1 MADVNR
7 FKLHFKINDMTTLSF
22 ADISKLK
29 KIGGWCESH
38 TMNLI
43 NFAITE
49 CMKNGEEYLEIG
61 SYCGRSLVSALINND
76 RRAQVIEPFDLFLP
90 DGDVI
95 QYEWEETVDLFQMQD
110 RVTLHK
116 MDFMNFNKRLPPIG
130 VFYYDGDHE
139 LGYTYHGLKK
149 FEPYLADNAII
160 IVDDYNIHGEEPSVM
175 HKIKYCLKFKE
186 YGYAYSSKPVK
197 ADVHRWLAEN
207 KNAELIGITP
217 HLNGQAVIIY
227 NRNKLDD

>member
-49 CMKNGEEYLEIG
+49 CLEEGEEYLEIG
-61 SYCGRSLVSALINND
+61 SYCGKSLGAALHNNN
-76 RRAQVIEPFDLFLP
+76 RKAQVIEPFDLFLP
-90 DGDVI
+90 DGKFI
-95 QYEWEETVDLFQMQD
+95 QSEWERHLKSLGIRD
-110 RVTLHK
+110 RVNLHK
-116 MDFMNFNKRLPPIG
+116 MDYMNFDGVLPKIG
-130 VFYYDGDHE
+130 VFYYDGNHE

-149 FEPYLADNAII
+149 FEPYLSDNAII
-160 IVDDYNIHGEEPSVM
+160 IVDDYNIGGD
-175 HKIKYCLKFKE
+175 KISLAQTIAYCLKFNEPVYKH
-186 YGYAYSSKPVK
+186 SSKPVK
-197 ADVHRWLAEN
+197 TDTDRWLSEN
-207 KNAELIGITP
+207 KNAELIGVTP
-217 HLNGQAVIIY
+217 HTNSQAIIIY
-227 NRNKLDD
+227 QRNQ